1 MGIVTADN
9 TNIRLL
15 QMVRT
20 SLPKVK
26 LFTTIDLSE
35 NRKLFSSK
43 FLVKMTVRLIYV
55 VQKKILQF
63 YVFKIKRLFL
73 VAKTL
78 H

>member
-1 MGIVTADN
+1 
-9 TNIRLL
+9 
-15 QMVRT
+15 MVRT

-63 YVFKIKRLFL
+63 YVFKIKKLFL